1 MELKFE
7 EFVKNINIYLSSEF
21 EITGDILPEMTI
33 TEALDLDS
41 LDLLDLV
48 VSVEKQYG
56 VKVKGEDF
64 HEIKSMSD
72 FHSHVYKQLQPVA

>member
-1 MELKFE
+1 MELNFE
-7 EFVKNINIYLSSEF
+7 EFVKDVNDYLSNEF
-21 EITGDILPEMTI
+21 EVSEAILPEMSVTQ
-33 TEALDLDS
+33 ALDLDS

-48 VSVEKQYG
+48 VAIENKYG

-72 FHSHVYKQLQPVA
+72 FHNHVFKQLQVAA